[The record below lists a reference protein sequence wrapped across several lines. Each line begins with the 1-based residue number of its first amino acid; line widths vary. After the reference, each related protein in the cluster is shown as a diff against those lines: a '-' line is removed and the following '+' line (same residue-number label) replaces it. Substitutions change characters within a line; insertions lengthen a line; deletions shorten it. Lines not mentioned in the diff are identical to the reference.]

1 MLSHFAAQAS
11 SLEAITA
18 GAAWVTSN
26 TSRGSIKGG
35 GERQVAPPFSCKRRR
50 HQGPTIVVM
59 ASFCFPFRP
68 APLCSRP
75 LASFLPYCQAPASAM
90 TASWMPV
97 PTPTPLRSVYTPS
110 PFRRLP
116 FHWWECGQGPDT
128 LVFLHGIMAHA
139 MAFRLA
145 IAPAAEHF
153 RVIVVDLPAH
163 GRDQTYQAPEIA
175 PTLDTLSD
183 WLLALFEA
191 IDAPRIHLV
200 GHSLG
205 ATLSF
210 LHARHTPERRL
221 QSVSLVSPGLKLRPS
236 PRTAPLINALPTSL
250 ARLGM
255 NRLGIRLLEPMQ
267 WRRARMSPTELDAYL
282 SPLKEPARLE
292 FMLKLASDLVAA
304 GDRSAGGHTIDL
316 PTLLL
321 WGDRDHLLPLDTA
334 HRLQRDI
341 PDARLHIFKGCGHS
355 PMEDAPLEFNR
366 ALHDFLIP

>member
-1 MLSHFAAQAS
+1 MFTLS
-11 SLEAITA
+11 
-18 GAAWVTSN
+18 
-26 TSRGSIKGG
+26 
-35 GERQVAPPFSCKRRR
+35 P
-50 HQGPTIVVM
+50 GP
-59 ASFCFPFRP
+59 
-68 APLCSRP
+68 LK
-75 LASFLPYCQAPASAM
+75 AM
-90 TASWMPV
+90 TASWMPHPS
-97 PTPTPLRSVYTPS
+97 PTALRSVYTPS
-110 PFRRLP
+110 PYQRFP

-139 MAFRLA
+139 MAFRMA

-163 GRDQTYQAPEIA
+163 GFDQTFKAAHIT
-175 PTLDTLSD
+175 PTLDALSD

-210 LHARHTPERRL
+210 LHAQNTPDHRL
-221 QSVSLVSPGLKLRPS
+221 QSVSLVSPGLKLRTS
-236 PRTAPLINALPTSL
+236 PRTAPLIKALPTSL
-250 ARLGM
+250 ASLGM

-267 WRRARMSPTELDAYL
+267 WRRARMSLTELDAYL
-282 SPLKEPARLE
+282 APLKHPARLE

-304 GDRSAGGHTIDL
+304 GDRSAGGHAIEL

-334 HRLQRDI
+334 HRLHRDI

-366 ALHDFLIP
+366 ALSDFLLP